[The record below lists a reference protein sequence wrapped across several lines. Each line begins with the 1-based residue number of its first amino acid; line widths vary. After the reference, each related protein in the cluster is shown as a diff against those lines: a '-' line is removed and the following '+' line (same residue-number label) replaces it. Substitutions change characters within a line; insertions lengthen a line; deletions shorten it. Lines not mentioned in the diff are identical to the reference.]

1 MDIKNKL
8 SKILKKYRSEHKL
21 SQEKMAE
28 RCDISTRY
36 YQDLDREKKIPRLDT
51 AVKIFSNLGLS
62 LDLLLADNLPTEE
75 SSKEESL

>member
-28 RCDISTRY
+28 RCDISFY
-36 YQDLDREKKIPRLDT
+36 PLLSGLGKREENSQAGYRC
-51 AVKIFSNLGLS
+51 
-62 LDLLLADNLPTEE
+62 
-75 SSKEESL
+75 

>member
-8 SKILKKYRSEHKL
+8 SKMLKKYRSEHKL

-36 YQDLDREKKIPRLDT
+36 YQDLEREKKIPRLDT
-51 AVKIFSNLGLS
+51 AVKSFSNLGLS